1 MISLNKTIEIKERKI
16 ELANRSTFPQ
26 QIDTFTELF
35 DLPPTKVA
43 SAKRFQELK
52 QKPTL
57 NSTEQDELNA
67 LVVDLGNYIITPET
81 WNKFAD
87 ALVNVQVFFTQ
98 EVMKFIEAKQVLWDT
113 YVKNFTYKGVY
124 ISTTQ
129 YKYQNMT
136 TYNGDLYLCIK
147 DSKGISPEDEG
158 YWQKISTKGDKGD
171 IGLNTYY
178 KGDFDNSASYVLGD
192 AVTFEGN
199 LYYAKGPTTGVAP
212 TDTTKWMLFEN
223 TVVSKS
229 FPPMSQKGMFWIE
242 ILD

>member
-1 MISLNKTIEIKERKI
+1 MKERKI
-16 ELANRSTFPQ
+16 ILANRSTFPQ

-124 ISTTQ
+124 SSATQ
-129 YKYQNMT
+129 YKYQNMI

-147 DSKGISPEDEG
+147 DSKGISPTDKS

-178 KGDFDNSASYVLGD
+178 KGDYNSSSSYVLGD
-192 AVTFEGN
+192 AVTYDGN
-199 LYYAKGPTTGVAP
+199 LYYAKEPTTGVTP

-223 TVVSKS
+223 TVVSKVS
-229 FPPMSQKGMFWIE
+229 PPMAQKGMFWVE
-242 ILD
+242 ILE